1 MSIEHIKNHII
12 GNAQKEAEQIVRT
25 ADEQFRTQVNA
36 AKASLEKQSQE
47 FLQKEEKRIKEDME
61 RSLSTLKRDY
71 KMKLLEIKNN
81 IIDDVLARAVN
92 RIQSL
97 PDDEYL
103 ALVRKWLAN
112 IPDYLDGQLFVNTR
126 DLKRITSDFIDAIN
140 KNRKTR
146 LILNNTTLEIKGGF
160 IVKTEHYEIDYSLDT
175 LVKSLRTTLVP
186 ELDEFLQLSCTEL

>member
-36 AKASLEKQSQE
+36 AKASFEKQSQE
-47 FLQKEEKRIKEDME
+47 LLQKEEKRIKEDME